1 MIPGFRPL
9 RRQAGSAIL
18 GISNRM
24 EVDDMKLA
32 VIDGQGGRIGA
43 QLVAAIRQAGLPGE
57 VLAIG
62 TNSAATAAMMKAGAD
77 AGATG
82 ENPVIVACRD
92 ADVIIGPIGILSADA
107 LLGEIT
113 PAMAA
118 AVGRSRAVKLLLPL
132 NQCNTIVVGTRALPV
147 SALIAETLG
156 ELEKLTGKS

>member
-24 EVDDMKLA
+24 EVDDMKLV

-132 NQCNTIVVGTRALPV
+132 NQCNTIVVGTRALSV

>member
-1 MIPGFRPL
+1 M

-43 QLVAAIRQAGLPGE
+43 QLVDAIRQAGLPGE

-132 NQCNTIVVGTRALPV
+132 NQCNTIVVGTRALSV

>member
-1 MIPGFRPL
+1 M

-43 QLVAAIRQAGLPGE
+43 QLVDAIRQAGLPGE

-132 NQCNTIVVGTRALPV
+132 NQCNTIVVGTRALSV

-156 ELEKLTGKS
+156 ELKS